1 MTDQES
7 FEGLRGLQRD
17 LIALDESR
25 VRNVDRLWTELE
37 ARIEEFRQLLDKP
50 QKKEKSRKELLSGKL
65 NYNLSTR
72 DC

>member
-37 ARIEEFRQLLDKP
+37 ARIKEFRQLLDKP

-65 NYNLSTR
+65 SYNLSTK

>member
-50 QKKEKSRKELLSGKL
+50 QKKEKSRNGLLSGKL